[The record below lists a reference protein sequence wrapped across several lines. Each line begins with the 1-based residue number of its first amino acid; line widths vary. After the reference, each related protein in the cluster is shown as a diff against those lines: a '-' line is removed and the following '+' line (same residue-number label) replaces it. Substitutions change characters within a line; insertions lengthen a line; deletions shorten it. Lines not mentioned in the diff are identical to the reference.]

1 MILRGVHFAEL
12 GMAEAVWIIELD
24 RLPLVVGID
33 AQGNDIFEAV
43 KTNAARAFEQYT
55 P

>member
-1 MILRGVHFAEL
+1 
-12 GMAEAVWIIELD
+12 MAEAVWIIELD

-43 KTNAARAFEQYT
+43 WENARKIFGADQKMECV
-55 P
+55 